1 MNTKHEEIE
10 YTNSSGGTKSLVT
23 GLVIGGLVGAGTMLL
38 FAPQAGQRTRAELQ
52 EGVGQLRDK
61 TSETVKIK
69 LAQAKTKADQLKTT
83 AQTKA
88 EELQSQG
95 QDLIAKQLDRVSEMA
110 EAGKKAVGRS

>member
-1 MNTKHEEIE
+1 MNTKHDELE
-10 YTNSSGGTKSLVT
+10 YTNNSGGAKSLFT

-61 TSETVKIK
+61 TSETVKVK
-69 LAQAKTKADQLKTT
+69 LSQARTKADELKTT
-83 AQTKA
+83 AQAKA
-88 EELQSQG
+88 GELQSQG
-95 QDLIAKQLDRVSEMA
+95 QDLIAKQLDRVSELA